1 MEKYAGGKRLVHPD
15 RFLIFSHRVEL
26 PYFHGKWVCT
36 LPTLEQTLWSNHLE
50 WAETWHSSLG
60 FSEHCLSC
68 NLINKDTR
76 IREKWWKSN
85 SVCLCESF
93 FFHVSGFWLCSGLN
107 TYLVF
112 LMLIITGLL
121 FLSDSLLLCPI
132 CLDSTY
138 FSDSFFNFYLP
149 NLPQVSAQ
157 SSFPIKTQ
165 YKQSILDFKRLHC
178 LNICLLL
185 NPPSLS
191 MCAIG

>member
-26 PYFHGKWVCT
+26 PYFHGKEFAHFPPWNKPCDPTIWSELRPDTPHWVSQNIALAVIWLIRT
-36 LPTLEQTLWSNHLE
+36 PELEKNSGNQTQS
-50 WAETWHSSLG
+50 ACVKVF
-60 FSEHCLSC
+60 FSC
-68 NLINKDTR
+68 
-76 IREKWWKSN
+76 
-85 SVCLCESF
+85 
-93 FFHVSGFWLCSGLN
+93 FWFLT

-112 LMLIITGLL
+112 LMLIIAGLL

-138 FSDSFFNFYLP
+138 FSDSFFNFYLS

-165 YKQSILDFKRLHC
+165 YKQSILNFKRLHC